1 LDVTGTTIRTGTVIL
16 LGLVPHRQSALHQL
30 LIRSGYVVLV
40 ARSHAAVPHLVEE
53 AQRLR
58 GRLIA
63 MCDGTLP
70 LDEVL
75 PTLGS
80 VGGTGSDL
88 PIIMLV
94 SPQSVADPVALR
106 SGVIADCLQL
116 PAQPGEILEALARVL
131 SGRAVV

>member
-1 LDVTGTTIRTGTVIL
+1 MRTATVIL
-16 LGLVPHRQSALHQL
+16 LGLVSHRQSALHQL
-30 LIRSGYVVLV
+30 LIRSGYVVLA

-63 MCDGTLP
+63 ICDGTLP

-75 PTLGS
+75 PTLAS
-80 VGGTGSDL
+80 VGGSGFDF

-94 SPQSVADPVALR
+94 SPQTVTDPDVLQSSA
-106 SGVIADCLQL
+106 IADCLQL

-131 SGRAVV
+131 SGRAVM